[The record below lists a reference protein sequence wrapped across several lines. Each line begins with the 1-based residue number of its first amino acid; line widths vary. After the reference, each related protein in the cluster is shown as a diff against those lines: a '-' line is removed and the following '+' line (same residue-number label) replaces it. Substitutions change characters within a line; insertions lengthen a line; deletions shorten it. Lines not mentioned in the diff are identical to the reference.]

1 MAMPDTRRESVPFF
15 RRLLASE
22 YFVFGLCIGYFL
34 LLWPLVPELGTIENL
49 GNIVAGMLP
58 LLAASI
64 GQTFVLI
71 TAGIDLSMTAV
82 IAACSVAG
90 ASVMT
95 ADGGLLAGSPLA
107 APAAILAMLTLGS
120 LLGLANG
127 LAISRLHMPPFMVTL
142 ATMMFVSGFAIW
154 VTGSRNIQNLPRAF
168 TAISQGA
175 IFTIPW
181 AVLLVTALAVV
192 AHWTLAR
199 SLIGSWLYAVG
210 HNADAAAVSGVPVG
224 QVTSAAYLISGIC
237 AATTSILLTSRLETG
252 SPVMGERMILDIVAA
267 SVIGGNSLFGGK
279 GKVPWAIFGALF
291 VTLVD
296 NSLYLLGLSYFTILA
311 AKGGIILAAA
321 GIDASRRRWEG

>member
-95 ADGGLLAGSPLA
+95 ADGGLLAGSSLA

>member
-1 MAMPDTRRESVPFF
+1 MATADSARRSSPFI
-15 RRLLASE
+15 RRMLGSQWL
-22 YFVFGLCIGYFL
+22 VCGLSIGYFL
-34 LLWPLVPELGTIENL
+34 LLWPLVPELATVENI
-49 GNIVAGMLP
+49 GNIVVGMLP

-95 ADGGLLAGSPLA
+95 ADGGLLSGNPLA
-107 APAAILAMLTLGS
+107 APAGILAMLALGS

-127 LAISRLHMPPFMVTL
+127 LAISRLHMPPFMATL
-142 ATMMFVSGFAIW
+142 VTMMFVSGSAVWI
-154 VTGSRNIQNLPRAF
+154 TGSRNIQNLPHAF

-175 IFTIPW
+175 ILAVPYS
-181 AVLLVTALAVV
+181 VLLVTALAVV
-192 AHWTLAR
+192 SHWTLAR

-210 HNADAAAVSGVPVG
+210 HNAKAAAVSGVPVG
-224 QVTSAAYLISGIC
+224 RVIRFSYMISGIC
-237 AATTSILLTSRLETG
+237 AGMTSILLTSRLETG

-267 SVIGGNSLFGGK
+267 AVIGGSSLFGGK
-279 GKVPWAIFGALF
+279 GKVPWTVFGALF
-291 VTLVD
+291 VTLMD

-311 AKGGIILAAA
+311 AKGGTILVVA
-321 GIDASRRRWEG
+321 GTDGMRRRWEA